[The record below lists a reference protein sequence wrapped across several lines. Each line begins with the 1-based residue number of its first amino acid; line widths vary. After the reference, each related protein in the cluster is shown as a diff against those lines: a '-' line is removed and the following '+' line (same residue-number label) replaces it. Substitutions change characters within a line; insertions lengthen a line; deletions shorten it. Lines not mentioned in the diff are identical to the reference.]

1 MRLPDEMSRAGA
13 SPDLEIKAAGRGVL
27 VMSGK
32 PVEYAMKPEHRREF
46 IERVFSMPKL
56 SRLELAIDE
65 GHARLR
71 FERGA
76 GRTPELLRSLAR
88 AMRAEKPDQSA
99 LADLDLVEVLSPDR
113 RMEISRAGSR
123 LTFLRVKALRP
134 ERYRFFHPEFRDPA
148 ARDAILSDLMGV
160 AYLNERIGS
169 GWNGGYIEVEFQVG
183 RMTIESLLEIIESAL
198 LGTIASASRHHQMQ
212 PFHFRRHLVDANLVL
227 AVLSDYLFAPTRVL
241 NVVTL
246 WMLNARHVR
255 PTIRSLRELR
265 VNLDVLY
272 SAVAFLTLLSLT
284 FIPSALMYWAFEFWP
299 RRAKRLREAEMK
311 KFLSR
316 LKRCPRSV
324 WVDRDGTEMEVPLS
338 HLRLGDTVILREGD
352 IAPGDGRALSG
363 DALVAESWTAGLHRK
378 ETGDVIHCSGRIAS
392 GEARMRLDTL
402 GMGAAT
408 STLAE
413 WHTQA
418 MLAPVSQERVHGM
431 ATSTVLPV
439 LALGVVAIL
448 HGGISMTKGVL
459 RPDYVSG
466 PLISQEL
473 GWVAAVM
480 EAAQNGILINNHAA
494 LEKLAKCDCFVF
506 SPAVKWRPGARG
518 AEEIGAALR
527 ELGVEEILMATGST
541 GGSGTLAMLQKG
553 VGVSH
558 SVDAGGLIKERQ
570 YLGKKV
576 AFIGDCAALKDAAER
591 ADVAVHVC
599 HPPFSETPPGPIAL
613 FEPELEGVLALRAIA
628 TAYNNQLRASFAT
641 ALIPNVACVVGA
653 FSFGL
658 PVLGVIALTNAGT
671 LANYLQARRALRAAE
686 AGRYALVAG

>member
-1 MRLPDEMSRAGA
+1 MRLPDDMSRAAA
-13 SPDLEIKAAGRGVL
+13 SPELAVKPAGRGVL
-27 VMSGK
+27 IMSGK

-46 IERVFSMPKL
+46 IERVFSIPKL

-76 GRTPELLRSLAR
+76 GAPPELLRSLAR

-99 LADLDLVEVLSPDR
+99 LADLGLIEVLSPDR

-148 ARDAILSDLMGV
+148 ARNAILADLMGV
-160 AYLNERIGS
+160 AYLNQRIGS

-198 LGTIASASRHHQMQ
+198 LGTIASASRHHAQ
-212 PFHFRRHLVDANLVL
+212 PFHFRRHLVDTNLAL
-227 AVLSDYLFAPTRVL
+227 AVLSDYLFAPARV
-241 NVVTL
+241 VSMVTL

-255 PTIRSLRELR
+255 PTIRSLQEWR

-272 SAVAFLTLLSLT
+272 STIAFLTLLSMS
-284 FIPSALMYWAFEFWP
+284 FIASALMYWMFEFWP
-299 RRAKRLREAEMK
+299 RRVKRLREAEMT

-324 WVDRDGTEMEVPLS
+324 WVDRDGTEMEVQLS

-363 DALVAESWTAGLHRK
+363 DAMVAESWTAGLHRK

-392 GEARMRLDTL
+392 GEARMRLDSL

-418 MLAPVSQERVHGM
+418 MLAPVSQERVRRL
-431 ATSTVLPV
+431 ATSTVLPA
-439 LALGVVAIL
+439 LALAAVAIFR
-448 HGGISMTKGVL
+448 GGVSMAKGMV
-459 RPDYVSG
+459 RPDYVTG
-466 PLISQEL
+466 PLISREL
-473 GWVAAVM
+473 GWVASVM
-480 EAAQNGILINNHAA
+480 EAAQNGILINNDGA
-494 LEKLAKCDCFVF
+494 LEKLAQCDCLVF
-506 SPAVKWRPGARG
+506 SPTVKWRQGERP
-518 AEEIGAALR
+518 AEEIGKALR

-541 GGSGTLAMLQKG
+541 GGSRALAMLQKG
-553 VGVSH
+553 IGVSCP
-558 SVDAGGLIKERQ
+558 VDAGGLIKERQ
-570 YLGKKV
+570 YLGRRV
-576 AFIGDCAALKDAAER
+576 AFIGDCVALKEAAAQ
-591 ADVAVHVC
+591 ADVAVHVS
-599 HPPFSETPPGPIAL
+599 HPPFREIPPGPIAL
-613 FEPELEGVLALRAIA
+613 FEPEPEGVLALRRIA
-628 TAYNNQLRASFAT
+628 TAYNNRLRASFAT
-641 ALIPNVACVVGA
+641 ALIPNAACVVGA
-653 FSFGL
+653 FYFGL
-658 PVLGVIALTNAGT
+658 PILGVVALTNAGT
-671 LANYLQARRALRAAE
+671 LASYLHAGRALRAAQ
-686 AGRYALVAG
+686 AGRDSLVAT